1 MGPKRKADAPKGE
14 AAQKKSK
21 KREDK
26 ESPSAAPPTCVEE
39 KEEPSDKGNGKGKSI
54 NNKVVNKTSSTTSSK
69 QATVTP
75 AASPKPVVAVIARP
89 AVLPVQS
96 KPQASTPAKPLKSSD
111 GVSKSSMVVFGVLLA
126 LAVVARYLFFASSPS
141 APSSTLPASAS
152 RGGPNKTMTTTMA
165 TTTKFAAK
173 VDVKP
178 KPKPKPPPPLPK
190 EEPTRS
196 KSVTPTGTSSSFSS
210 STLEKASTATEPQ
223 IASPAIQVAQQQSN
237 KSNTTTAKPAAAA
250 SSAAT
255 GAKVTSGVRV
265 AFGGWGQPAN
275 HEALI
280 AKDVAGIWAGSR
292 MVSSRA
298 GKTHGI
304 QLTSPPARAK
314 SSLLGALSNS
324 LGILDV
330 LPASVSTVNRKF
342 HIARPPL
349 AGDCYCMQAST
360 APNSLTI
367 SIRLYQATN
376 VTKIALFHRGDDFA
390 TAIKRFSLLSWN
402 KDPLEERSKAKPRS
416 LGVFEWS
423 SGAAAA
429 AAADEL
435 QAFDVTAGRGAAS
448 SSSSS
453 SSMALTLQID
463 SNQGGF
469 GNKTCVYR
477 VHVFSR

>member
-14 AAQKKSK
+14 AAQKKCK

-26 ESPSAAPPTCVEE
+26 ESPSAAPPTFVEE

-54 NNKVVNKTSSTTSSK
+54 NNKVVNKTSSSTSSK

-96 KPQASTPAKPLKSSD
+96 KPQASTPAKPLQSSY
-111 GVSKSSMVVFGVLLA
+111 GVSKSSLVVFGVLLA
-126 LAVVARYLFFASSPS
+126 LSVVARYLFFASSPS

-173 VDVKP
+173 ADV

-196 KSVTPTGTSSSFSS
+196 KSVTPTGTSSSSSS
-210 STLEKASTATEPQ
+210 STLEKASTATEQQ

-237 KSNTTTAKPAAAA
+237 KSNTTTAKPAAA

-349 AGDCYCMQAST
+349 AGDCYCMQASK

-429 AAADEL
+429 ADEL